1 LVRIVGAVI
10 GAAFGLLVSV
20 AFIRLLS
27 GGNLF
32 GEAFLLLTCAPVGL
46 LLGAFAGAIVA
57 RRTAR
62 RFGEKSISDT
72 GRSKKCRLILG
83 LVFGVPTA
91 FVAVAWI
98 AQEAVEPPSDEAMLR
113 HFYRHESEF
122 DTLVKMAG
130 RDKGLVRVDENWTMP
145 ADTKGVG
152 VSFERLARYRQLLR
166 DAGTPRGF
174 SVSDDHDGFY
184 FFFWLRGSAITADTD
199 KGFAYRT
206 TPPPHTVESL
216 DSIRTDSTN
225 ALIAYRHIRGSWYL
239 FFEFRPR

>member
-72 GRSKKCRLILG
+72 GRSKKYRLILG

-130 RDKGLVRVDENWTMP
+130 RDKGLVRLTRIGPCQPIPRASVCHSSDLHVTGSFCAMLVLH
-145 ADTKGVG
+145 VG
-152 VSFERLARYRQLLR
+152 FQYQTTTT
-166 DAGTPRGF
+166 DFTFF
-174 SVSDDHDGFY
+174 SG
-184 FFFWLRGSAITADTD
+184 
-199 KGFAYRT
+199 
-206 TPPPHTVESL
+206 
-216 DSIRTDSTN
+216 
-225 ALIAYRHIRGSWYL
+225 
-239 FFEFRPR
+239 